1 MNVMFLHSGEN
12 VPAARFRMVPFGR
25 RLRQSGH
32 RCTLAASFPQKY
44 DYIPWLGFRPSQL
57 MKRLVRAGHLAQLYL
72 RRFDVVVLE
81 RELFDYDSHYWED
94 RFRRASPALVLDVD
108 DAVFLRYPDK
118 YAHLATISDGIIA
131 GNEALAEY
139 TRPFNDRITVIP
151 TCIDLNEY
159 HVRADSS
166 GSARPV
172 VGWIGTT
179 GNLRFLEVC
188 APALRT
194 LSQCCDFE
202 LRLIAGESHPL
213 DALDLTGVNVRFIP
227 WKGETEVEEIS
238 RFDVG
243 LMPLPEGEPW
253 MRYKCGLKLLQYMA
267 IGIPGVASP
276 IGVNTEIVE
285 NGCNGFLATS
295 GDEWQTA
302 LRRLLEDVE
311 LRRKLGKA
319 ARQTVEARYSI
330 DVHFPRFVAALEDAI
345 ARSRRWMPLR

>member
-1 MNVMFLHSGEN
+1 MNVMFLHSGED

-25 RLRQSGH
+25 RLRQAGH

-44 DYIPWLGFRPSQL
+44 DYFPWLGFRPSQL
-57 MKRLVRAGHLAQLYL
+57 LKRLVRAVHLAQLCL
-72 RRFDVVVLE
+72 RRYDVVVLE

-94 RFRRASPALVLDVD
+94 RFRRAAPALVLDVD

-118 YAHLATISDGIIA
+118 YAHLAQISDGVIA
-131 GNEALAEY
+131 GNEAIAEY
-139 TRPFNDRITVIP
+139 TRPLNDRITVIP
-151 TCIDLNEY
+151 TCIDLTEY
-159 HVRADSS
+159 HVRPDSDDA
-166 GSARPV
+166 ARPV

-179 GNLRFLEVC
+179 GNLRFLDVC
-188 APALRT
+188 APALCA
-194 LSQCCDFE
+194 LSQRFDYE
-202 LRLIAGESHPL
+202 LRLIAGESGPL

-227 WKGETEVEEIS
+227 WQGETEVEEIS

-276 IGVNTEIVE
+276 IGVNAEIVD
-285 NGCNGFLATS
+285 NGRNGFLAATS
-295 GDEWQTA
+295 EDWQFA
-302 LRRLLEDVE
+302 LTRLLQDVE
-311 LRRKLGKA
+311 LRRTLGTA

-330 DVHFPRFVAALEDAI
+330 DVHLPRFVAALEDAI
-345 ARSRRWMPLR
+345 ARSRR